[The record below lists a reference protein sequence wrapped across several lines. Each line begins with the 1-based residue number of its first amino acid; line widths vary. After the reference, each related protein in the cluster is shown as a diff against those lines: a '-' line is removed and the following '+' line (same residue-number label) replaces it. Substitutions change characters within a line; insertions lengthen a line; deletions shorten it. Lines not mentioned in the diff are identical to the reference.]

1 MDIAHV
7 KASVKAW
14 EKAFKAEHGRDP
26 TKEDIKNDTS
36 DIGAHSTIPPPSA
49 ASQGK
54 PAESTKSSKQTL
66 SQQQPQTRVTPRTLP
81 TSAYP
86 TTPTPPSRRSYTS
99 LPRPNG
105 SQSMQSL
112 AAGPSNNHNHAESSA
127 NGQSSHAQSLKR
139 KASHAKLSPP
149 PPPPAP
155 SALASSS
162 TARTL
167 FTTPKKKAYSGPI
180 IDPNPVNP
188 FNILNSPGKA
198 RSITNGGFNPN
209 SGTGSGSGLGGGGS
223 KEAAVSPFI
232 HASSPKKLKQVLEAN
247 SYHRKTLVSSPA
259 AVAAVDSTTVSEG
272 ITPRTKAR
280 KRLRGEPVEDTPV
293 KDRQV
298 RRRRSHMAVSNAHSQ
313 SQSQSDSTRDVSF
326 GKPIGGIFGG
336 PDRDPMI
343 DEEQEGDD
351 EEEEGL
357 GPSPVKPIGG
367 KTFTSLFDDE
377 GILPPRRMISAKN
390 GKAPQGETT
399 NDGKGKREKEASQ
412 PGIMGFFGKLKK
424 AKEKEKE
431 KEKEAELSTITSP
444 TLDKSADKML
454 NSITP
459 SPTLFE
465 PDLDLAEPSA
475 PSLAARHQRRKDK
488 ILSLSEDEDD
498 EWDPEGGKVQR
509 KVVIV
514 PTRRQVKRR
523 ASNDG
528 LSELLDGVEEES
540 IMGEEQDEG
549 EVDEEQYEEVEEEG
563 DVIIEN
569 GNGDT
574 DGQSPHIPLDLLAI
588 ASPHKQRSTELE
600 SLRVSAIFNPFARKR
615 LLALKRGQEIHTTGE
630 AATGEE
636 EEDADGWE
644 RLDNVL
650 EGEGKR
656 DDDWE
661 SEDEGW
667 KKIEDV
673 LDDW

>member
-1 MDIAHV
+1 
-7 KASVKAW
+7 
-14 EKAFKAEHGRDP
+14 
-26 TKEDIKNDTS
+26 
-36 DIGAHSTIPPPSA
+36 
-49 ASQGK
+49 
-54 PAESTKSSKQTL
+54 
-66 SQQQPQTRVTPRTLP
+66 
-81 TSAYP
+81 
-86 TTPTPPSRRSYTS
+86 
-99 LPRPNG
+99 
-105 SQSMQSL
+105 MQSL

-127 NGQSSHAQSLKR
+127 SGKPSHAHSLKR
-139 KASHAKLSPP
+139 KASHPKLSPP
-149 PPPPAP
+149 PTPAP

-188 FNILNSPGKA
+188 FNVLNSPGKA

-209 SGTGSGSGLGGGGS
+209 SGTGLSGVDRIGSGGAGS

-247 SYHRKTLVSSPA
+247 SYHRNTLVSSPVV
-259 AVAAVDSTTVSEG
+259 AVVDSTTVSEG

-298 RRRRSHMAVSNAHSQ
+298 RRRRSHMAVSNSNSQ
-313 SQSQSDSTRDVSF
+313 SESQSDSTRDVNF

-336 PDRDPMI
+336 PDRDLMI
-343 DEEQEGDD
+343 DEEQEEGDEKEEED
-351 EEEEGL
+351 EDEEGL

-377 GILPPRRMISAKN
+377 GMLSPRRIVSAKN
-390 GKAPQGETT
+390 GKAPQGGTT
-399 NDGKGKREKEASQ
+399 NAGKGKNEKEASQ

-424 AKEKEKE
+424 AKEKGKEKEKE
-431 KEKEAELSTITSP
+431 KEKEADLSTITSP
-444 TLDKSADKML
+444 TLNKSADKTL

-459 SPTLFE
+459 SPTSFE
-465 PDLDLAEPSA
+465 PDLDPAEPSA

-528 LSELLDGVEEES
+528 LSGLLHAVEEES
-540 IMGEEQDEG
+540 MVDEEQYEE

-563 DVIIEN
+563 DAIIAN

>member
-1 MDIAHV
+1 M
-7 KASVKAW
+7 
-14 EKAFKAEHGRDP
+14 
-26 TKEDIKNDTS
+26 
-36 DIGAHSTIPPPSA
+36 
-49 ASQGK
+49 
-54 PAESTKSSKQTL
+54 
-66 SQQQPQTRVTPRTLP
+66 
-81 TSAYP
+81 
-86 TTPTPPSRRSYTS
+86 
-99 LPRPNG
+99 
-105 SQSMQSL
+105 QSM
-112 AAGPSNNHNHAESSA
+112 AAGPSKNHNHAESSA
-127 NGQSSHAQSLKR
+127 NGKSSHAQSLKR
-139 KASHAKLSPP
+139 KASHAKLSP

-209 SGTGSGSGLGGGGS
+209 SGTGLNGVDRMGPGSGSGSGGPGG

-247 SYHRKTLVSSPA
+247 SYHRKTHVSSPV
-259 AVAAVDSTTVSEG
+259 VAAVDSTTVSEG

-293 KDRQV
+293 KDRQI
-298 RRRRSHMAVSNAHSQ
+298 RRRRCHMAVSNAQ

-343 DEEQEGDD
+343 DEEQEEGDD
-351 EEEEGL
+351 DGEGDEDEEGL

-377 GILPPRRMISAKN
+377 GMPPPRRMVSAKS

-399 NDGKGKREKEASQ
+399 NDGQGKNEKEASQ
-412 PGIMGFFGKLKK
+412 PGIMGFFVKLKK

-431 KEKEAELSTITSP
+431 KEKEADLSTITSS
-444 TLDKSADKML
+444 TLDRSAEKTL
-454 NSITP
+454 NSVT
-459 SPTLFE
+459 SSLTSFE

-475 PSLAARHQRRKDK
+475 PSLVARHQRRKDK

-540 IMGEEQDEG
+540 IVDKEQDEE

-574 DGQSPHIPLDLLAI
+574 DGQSPHIRLDLLAI

-650 EGEGKR
+650 DGEGKR

>member
-1 MDIAHV
+1 
-7 KASVKAW
+7 
-14 EKAFKAEHGRDP
+14 
-26 TKEDIKNDTS
+26 
-36 DIGAHSTIPPPSA
+36 
-49 ASQGK
+49 
-54 PAESTKSSKQTL
+54 
-66 SQQQPQTRVTPRTLP
+66 
-81 TSAYP
+81 
-86 TTPTPPSRRSYTS
+86 
-99 LPRPNG
+99 
-105 SQSMQSL
+105 MQNL
-112 AAGPSNNHNHAESSA
+112 TAGPSSNAESSA
-127 NGQSSHAQSLKR
+127 NGKPSHTQSLKR

-149 PPPPAP
+149 P

-198 RSITNGGFNPN
+198 RSITSGGFNPN
-209 SGTGSGSGLGGGGS
+209 SGTGLSGVEKMGSGAGAAGS
-223 KEAAVSPFI
+223 KEAVSPFI

-247 SYHRKTLVSSPA
+247 SYHKTLVSGP
-259 AVAAVDSTTVSEG
+259 VTTVGCKVSER

-280 KRLRGEPVEDTPV
+280 KRLRGEPVEDTPM

-298 RRRRSHMAVSNAHSQ
+298 RRRRSHMAVSKSQ
-313 SQSQSDSTRDVSF
+313 SQSQLDSTRDVNF
-326 GKPIGGIFGG
+326 GKPLGSVFG
-336 PDRDPMI
+336 DQNRDLMDEGQE
-343 DEEQEGDD
+343 DEEEGDED
-351 EEEEGL
+351 EEGL
-357 GPSPVKPIGG
+357 GPSPVKPLGG

-377 GILPPRRMISAKN
+377 DMPPRSIVSAKA
-390 GKAPQGETT
+390 KAPGGKM
-399 NDGKGKREKEASQ
+399 DGKGKSGKGASQ

-431 KEKEAELSTITSP
+431 KEKEADVSTTPSLA
-444 TLDKSADKML
+444 LDKSADNTL
-454 NSITP
+454 NSDIP
-459 SPTLFE
+459 SPTSFN
-465 PDLDLAEPSA
+465 PDVDLPELSA
-475 PSLAARHQRRKDK
+475 PSSAPHQGRKDK

-498 EWDPEGGKVQR
+498 EWDPEGGKVQQ

-523 ASNDG
+523 TSIDG
-528 LSELLDGVEEES
+528 LSGLLEGMEKGMV
-540 IMGEEQDEG
+540 DEG
-549 EVDEEQYEEVEEEG
+549 QDEEVEEEG
-563 DVIIEN
+563 DVIFEN

-588 ASPHKQRSTELE
+588 TSPHKQRSAELE

-630 AATGEE
+630 AAIGGEE
-636 EEDADGWE
+636 GDVDGWE
-644 RLDNVL
+644 GLDNVL
-650 EGEGKR
+650 EGEGKK

-667 KKIEDV
+667 KKTEEG